1 MNRHLL
7 GKNLDVFPQSSK
19 IFLQTL
25 MIILKIDITLKI
37 NIKIVLKKDIIL
49 GHVAFQLLP
58 KSTFSLKFSLL

>member
-1 MNRHLL
+1 MNRHFL
-7 GKNLDVFPQSSK
+7 GKNLDVFPQNSK

-37 NIKIVLKKDIIL
+37 DIKIILKIEIIL

-58 KSTFSLKFSLL
+58 KSTF

>member
-7 GKNLDVFPQSSK
+7 GKNLDVFPQNSK

-37 NIKIVLKKDIIL
+37 DIKIILKIDIIV
-49 GHVAFQLLP
+49 GHIAFQLLP
-58 KSTFSLKFSLL
+58 KLTFSLKFSLL